1 MSKFW
6 AHVANAFSSLFVGGF
21 IMIQRGAD
29 GEMLTHGYLGLHLAM
44 LAAFG
49 LVAFN
54 LFRAMQ
60 VCVYGEDF

>member
-6 AHVANAFSSLFVGGF
+6 AHVCNALSALFVSVF
-21 IMIQRGAD
+21 IMIQRDAD
-29 GEMLTHGYLGLHLAM
+29 GSMLTDGYLGLHIAM
-44 LAAFG
+44 LVGFAI
-49 LVAFN
+49 VAFN